1 MTATSRS
8 PPDERSGGRDR
19 VVGEGVVMAN
29 PLGGDRGPGLGLHQ
43 CPGSLPGPSRL
54 DELQGA
60 GDSTML
66 VATKLHIPPPPAS
79 SMPRR
84 RVTRILQ
91 AGLRRRLTLVSA
103 PMGFGKTTVV
113 RDLVSAVD
121 QPCAWL
127 SLNAGDNDPV
137 RFWQYVIAAL
147 QTIQPGIGQTA
158 QELLDAPRPPSLE
171 TVVTAVIND
180 LVPPGTASAAPPRDD
195 SSPTWLMVLD
205 DYHVIDTASIHARC
219 PFHKFAASHAAA
231 RL

>member
-1 MTATSRS
+1 
-8 PPDERSGGRDR
+8 
-19 VVGEGVVMAN
+19 
-29 PLGGDRGPGLGLHQ
+29 
-43 CPGSLPGPSRL
+43 
-54 DELQGA
+54 
-60 GDSTML
+60 ML

-121 QPCAWL
+121 QPYAWL

-171 TVVTAVIND
+171 TVVTAVIWGCTC
-180 LVPPGTASAAPPRDD
+180 LQTPSRSWWSALKGGLPASN
-195 SSPTWLMVLD
+195 
-205 DYHVIDTASIHARC
+205 
-219 PFHKFAASHAAA
+219 
-231 RL
+231 

>member
-1 MTATSRS
+1 
-8 PPDERSGGRDR
+8 
-19 VVGEGVVMAN
+19 
-29 PLGGDRGPGLGLHQ
+29 
-43 CPGSLPGPSRL
+43 
-54 DELQGA
+54 
-60 GDSTML
+60 ML
-66 VATKLHIPPPPAS
+66 VATKLHIPSPPAS

-121 QPCAWL
+121 QPYAWL

-158 QELLDAPRPPSLE
+158 QGLLDAPR
-171 TVVTAVIND
+171 AD
-180 LVPPGTASAAPPRDD
+180 PGRAGRLHSPVCGRRRSHGGSPQGGGQPWYDTGLYWHPPRGL
-195 SSPTWLMVLD
+195 S
-205 DYHVIDTASIHARC
+205 
-219 PFHKFAASHAAA
+219 
-231 RL
+231 